1 MFPLR
6 VLPVL
11 SAFLVC
17 LVLFAASASFAQIV
31 TGSISGTVSDP
42 SGALIPG
49 AAVTLRHEATG
60 MTRNSITD
68 GAGNFT
74 IGGLDAGAYTLTVT
88 GSGFKKY
95 EKRDIMLATGER
107 LPVGTIRL
115 EVGAITETI
124 SVTAQGGAIVQTQ
137 SAERADVITSTQVD
151 GLLLRGRNVKD
162 LVGLLPGV
170 VMVSEADDLSSGSNF
185 SVMGNRQT
193 FNNIAVDGVP
203 ATDMGNGYQ
212 LKLTVSQDAV
222 SEVKIL
228 ISNYQ
233 AEYGRMA
240 GSNIQIVTKSG
251 AKDFH
256 GLGSYFKRH
265 EQFNANN
272 FFNNQNAIPKPR
284 YRFNTWTYNIGGPVY
299 IPGKFN
305 VNRNKLFFFWHQE
318 FWPTQSS
325 ATAQRTVPTPLE
337 KEGNFSQ
344 SLDVNNKLIALK
356 DPYSGGAPFPG
367 NIIPAS
373 RIDRNG
379 QALMKIFH
387 DPNFLDRS
395 ISRGQYNYVFVSEN
409 ELPKSTDT
417 LKLNYN
423 INSNNFLAGSYSGF
437 KEDQTGGFGV
447 TNAGNWP
454 QMTKTW
460 WSHPKSLTARYTRII
475 SPTVVNEF
483 SFCFLSQPAENSYE
497 EEELRRNLRETVGF
511 QIGQF
516 SPKANPLKVVP
527 NATFGGVPNP
537 ANLSIEGRFPLYN
550 RYYLYNWSNNLT
562 INRGAHTFKV
572 GAYIETFFRH
582 QKKAIPFNGSFDF
595 GRNVNNPL
603 DTNYAYANAM
613 LGVFNSYTE
622 TSGEAWTRQRT
633 GGYEFFVQ
641 DNWKMARKLV
651 LDYGLRMHYTLPIT
665 DQDNFLAGFV
675 SDRYDPAKA
684 QQLIRPGL
692 DAQRRR
698 VGVHPVTGQIY
709 SVAQIGAI
717 APGVGKLFNGMV
729 VGGEGGYPRALV
741 KNRGIQWGPRLGFA
755 YDVFGNGKTAIRGG
769 FGMFYNRFFTEG
781 FAGPITGQPPL
792 LQSPV
797 VSFGEIKTLLSST
810 GLNFPSNVVGA
821 DAAGYLP
828 TVMNFSLSVQRD
840 IGYGTVVDIGYGG
853 SLGRHLLWRRDI
865 NPIPLGANFDPKNA
879 DPTLATGPLPA
890 AFLRPIIGCNNI
902 DMMEGASSSNY
913 HSLQVQAKRRFA
925 TGLQFGLAWTWS
937 KAMDFNDTDSASVS
951 PLVPVRVWNYGLA
964 SFDRTHVLRINYVW
978 DVPEFRLGSS
988 IARQVLNG
996 WQLSGITSFISG
1008 QPLGIGYSTTTAID
1022 TTGSAS
1028 QGARVVV
1035 QDNPVLPKSE
1045 QTFYRYFNT
1054 DVFRLPAVGTIG
1066 NAAKNLIRGPGVNN
1080 WDIAIFKNFSVTE
1093 RAKLQFR
1100 WELYNA
1106 FNHTQFS
1113 GLDTGARFDPKTGE
1127 QINTR
1132 FGQFTDARSPR
1143 QMQFALRFVF

>member
-6 VLPVL
+6 LLLVL

-17 LVLFAASASFAQIV
+17 FVLFAASASFAQIV

-49 AAVTLRHEATG
+49 AAVTLTHEATG
-60 MTRNSITD
+60 MKRNSITD

-305 VNRNKLFFFWHQE
+305 VNRDKLFFFWHQE

-475 SPTVVNEF
+475 SPTVINEF

-641 DNWKMARKLV
+641 DNWKVARKLV

-717 APGVGKLFNGMV
+717 ALGVGKLFNGMV

-821 DAAGYLP
+821 DGAGYLP

-853 SLGRHLLWRRDI
+853 SLGRHLLWQRDI

-890 AFLRPIIGCNNI
+890 AFLRPIIGYNNI
-902 DMMEGASSSNY
+902 NMMEGASSSNY

-1008 QPLGIGYSTTTAID
+1008 GPLGIGYSTTTAID

-1035 QDNPVLPKSE
+1035 LDNPVLPKSE

-1054 DVFRLPAVGTIG
+1054 DLFRLPAVGTIG

-1106 FNHTQFS
+1106 FNHIQFS

>member
-6 VLPVL
+6 LLLVL

-17 LVLFAASASFAQIV
+17 FVLFAASASFAQIV

-49 AAVTLRHEATG
+49 AAVTLTHEATG
-60 MTRNSITD
+60 MKRNSITD

-305 VNRNKLFFFWHQE
+305 VNRDKLFFFWHQE

-475 SPTVVNEF
+475 SPTVINEF

-641 DNWKMARKLV
+641 DNWKVARKLV

-717 APGVGKLFNGMV
+717 ALGVGKLFNGMV
-729 VGGEGGYPRALV
+729 VGGEGGYPLALV

-821 DAAGYLP
+821 DGAGYLP

-853 SLGRHLLWRRDI
+853 SLGRHLLWQRDI

-890 AFLRPIIGCNNI
+890 AFLRPIIGYNNI
-902 DMMEGASSSNY
+902 NMMEGASSSNY

-1008 QPLGIGYSTTTAID
+1008 GPLGIGYSTTTAID

-1035 QDNPVLPKSE
+1035 LDNPVLPKSE

-1054 DVFRLPAVGTIG
+1054 DLFRLPAVGTIG

-1106 FNHTQFS
+1106 FNHIQFS